1 MSEDSTGTEGVRS
14 GEPPHGEAK
23 AGTNAMTPEQ
33 KVVFGLS
40 PRDTGVD
47 LLLGISLPAWEYMK
61 DGNTHTIDLTKL
73 GLPFRLIIWGGATQ
87 AEIRAA
93 VETHNAKLGL
103 VTEDQTDR
111 DFSIEGPPP
120 A

>member
-1 MSEDSTGTEGVRS
+1 M
-14 GEPPHGEAK
+14 AK
-23 AGTNAMTPEQ
+23 EE
-33 KVVFGLS
+33 KIVFGVS
-40 PRDTGVD
+40 PRESGAD
-47 LLLGISLPAWEYMK
+47 LLLGISRAAWEYMQH
-61 DGNTHTIDLTKL
+61 GQTQTIDLTKL
-73 GLPFRLIIWGGATQ
+73 GLPFRLILWGGATQ

-93 VETHNAKLGL
+93 VEVHNAKLGL